1 MEGKMTEKEPC
12 EICKQSGTI
21 ELEPHTTA
29 EHREDWVNIQDPCGL
44 CGSEAGEPCKPEC
57 EFSDE

>member
-1 MEGKMTEKEPC
+1 MTEKEPC

-29 EHREDWVNIQDPCGL
+29 EHREDWVNIQDPCDL
-44 CGSEAGEPCKPEC
+44 CEAEAGEPCKPEC
-57 EFSDE
+57 ESNDE